1 MPAAAAAAAAAMLT
15 GCEGLSRAATEGGGI
30 LRFRLRPSP
39 SSPAGSSSSLGAR
52 PDAEGLGE
60 DADDYPDEAAQPA
73 AAGGGGS
80 APPPAKRGRG
90 PARGGSGGGD

>member
-1 MPAAAAAAAAAMLT
+1 MSKPGETAAALRTENNAL
-15 GCEGLSRAATEGGGI
+15 RAQLE
-30 LRFRLRPSP
+30 R
-39 SSPAGSSSSLGAR
+39 LGAR